1 MWVISGS
8 GNSLISYIGVHTLE
22 NITEAQQHKTIG
34 DLLRANVDYF
44 SYHIIM
50 KLRQIDHNPGVFD
63 VIKVVM
69 KYSRLDFLPH
79 LKGIVEDV
87 LRQLSTPH
95 YQKDTY
101 SFLKIFHTF
110 IICMKTLINWDNT
123 KVTKEENARAT
134 NNHSETI
141 ILSLLEYYNAK
152 KIDEKIED
160 DIEET
165 ESDTNLPDTELLE
178 ETNEDYSDLNIEG
191 NESYIYFYSKIYLF
205 TICLSD
211 KQDKK
216 LPTHIKII
224 IEVMKRCMHFLPS
237 KDVQKSLMAMQTL
250 QEGLP
255 ILIEWEDELL
265 PIVHQLWHPLT
276 DRFNDGN
283 ILIINHAWQLLHVL
297 ANISNDFIRNRT
309 LR

>member
-1 MWVISGS
+1 MR
-8 GNSLISYIGVHTLE
+8 TLE
-22 NITEAQQHKTIG
+22 NVAEAQQYRIIS

-44 SYHIIM
+44 SYHIII
-50 KLRQIDHNPGVFD
+50 KLRQIDRNPGVFD

-87 LRQLSTPH
+87 FRQLSTP
-95 YQKDTY
+95 YRQKDTY

-110 IICMKTLINWDNT
+110 ITCIKTLINLDDT
-123 KVTKEENARAT
+123 KVTKEEDARAT
-134 NNHSETI
+134 NNSSETI

-152 KIDEKIED
+152 KIDEKMKD
-160 DIEET
+160 DIEEIG
-165 ESDTNLPDTELLE
+165 SDINISDTELPE
-178 ETNEDYSDLNIEG
+178 ETNEDYLDPNAEG
-191 NESYIYFYSKIYLF
+191 NKNLYIYFYRLQNFFTHYL
-205 TICLSD
+205 LYVPD
-211 KQDKK
+211 KKDKK

-224 IEVMKRCMHFLPS
+224 IEVMKRCIHFLPL

-255 ILIEWEDELL
+255 ILVEWEDELL
-265 PIVHQLWHPLT
+265 PIVHQMWHPLT
-276 DRFNDGN
+276 DRFNDKN
-283 ILIINHAWQLLHVL
+283 VLIINHAWQLLHVL
-297 ANISNDFIRNRT
+297 ANVSNDFIRSRT